1 MSNEKILVVE
11 DEEDIQEVLRYNLE
25 KSGYRPICLDQGE
38 TAVAVVRKELPSL
51 ILLDIMLPGI
61 DGLEVCRQI
70 KQEQELRKIPIV
82 MISARG
88 EETDVVVGLEMGAD
102 DYITKPFSPRVV
114 MARIKAV
121 LRRDSKPEADAV
133 IEHGFVR
140 IDPARHTCTV
150 DGIAVDLTATE
161 FKLLSYL
168 ASHPGRVYTR
178 NQIVDAVRGEDY
190 AVTERAVDVQVAG
203 LRKKLNACA
212 DYVETVR
219 GVGYRMREI

>member
-1 MSNEKILVVE
+1 MSKEKILVVE
-11 DEEDIQEVLRYNLE
+11 DEEDIQEVLRYNLQ
-25 KSGYRPICLDQGE
+25 KAGYQPICLDQGE
-38 TAVAVVRKELPSL
+38 TAVSVVRQEMPSL

-61 DGLEVCRQI
+61 DGLEVCRLI
-70 KQEQELRKIPIV
+70 KQEVSLRKIPIV

-121 LRRDSKPEADAV
+121 LRREVEADSDAL
-133 IEHGFVR
+133 IEHGFIR
-140 IDPARHTCTV
+140 IDPERHGCTV
-150 DGIAVDLTATE
+150 DEVSVNLTATE

-168 ASHPGRVYTR
+168 AKHPGRVYTR

-203 LRKKLNACA
+203 LRKKLNHCA

-219 GVGYRMREI
+219 GVGYRMREL

>member
-1 MSNEKILVVE
+1 MSKEKILVVE

-25 KSGYRPICLDQGE
+25 KAGYRTICLEEGE
-38 TAVAVVRKELPSL
+38 TAVDVVRKEMPSL

-61 DGLEVCRQI
+61 DGLEVCRLI
-70 KQEQELRKIPIV
+70 KQEASLRKIPIV

-114 MARIKAV
+114 MARVKAV
-121 LRRDSKPEADAV
+121 LRRDSETKPDAV
-133 IEHGFVR
+133 MVRGYVR
-140 IDPARHTCTV
+140 IDLERHSCTV
-150 DGIAVDLTATE
+150 DDVAVDLTATE

-168 ASHPGRVYTR
+168 AGNPGRVYTR

-203 LRKKLNACA
+203 LRKKLGDCA

-219 GVGYRMREI
+219 GVGYRLREL

>member
-121 LRRDSKPEADAV
+121 LRR
-133 IEHGFVR
+133 I
-140 IDPARHTCTV
+140 
-150 DGIAVDLTATE
+150 
-161 FKLLSYL
+161 
-168 ASHPGRVYTR
+168 R
-178 NQIVDAVRGEDY
+178 NR
-190 AVTERAVDVQVAG
+190 RP
-203 LRKKLNACA
+203 
-212 DYVETVR
+212 
-219 GVGYRMREI
+219 MR